1 MSLFLANKIGY
12 NISMRK
18 LFLFLAITLLLPST
32 QAVANPFSLDTEN
45 NGSISLINKI
55 ATQEPIY
62 IFAFDWNKE
71 GNLEH
76 DPRFFKETQLAFT
89 AWFENV
95 LSRLKPD
102 SPQEEEIKELLSAI
116 RFGADKE
123 NFRYDRTREDIS
135 FAFGDRKSITQRCG
149 GAACA
154 KGNRIYIF
162 YPENDSFK
170 STFIHEIGHVLSLE
184 DLYSTE
190 HPASAGVYGSGIQS
204 SIMNNAQN
212 LTCDDADAIVNA
224 LYIAQKRLGIYP
236 DKDFTFTSFC
246 SNSRTFKNAQM
257 RNRQTTQIDYRGKRT
272 IFTYCPDG
280 PVHTYTQINPH
291 NPQELFS
298 HQVVTA
304 CDNPS
309 APAFSSTPSYTMED
323 FLAHR
328 PYPVSHDNP
337 LTVDLPSY
345 KNPLKVSF
353 TQSKKAPQEVR
364 LYDSKDNTVFLFARL
379 EDEYN
384 FVWDE
389 PLGRG
394 GTVIIN
400 TGKGFESRR
409 SASVYIYNR
418 NNPKE
423 YYILSRPHREAEAC
437 SVKDEEVCQKMKT
450 RTMEEL
456 DFYTEKYHML
466 PPAGGWVFGVPKDN
480 IKIAQKWENF
490 LLDNYPSLYSAEKA
504 QKAAEQLKQV
514 KLEIV
519 PLLKN

>member
-1 MSLFLANKIGY
+1 
-12 NISMRK
+12 MRK
-18 LFLFLAITLLLPST
+18 LFLSLALTLLLPPFP
-32 QAVANPFSLDTEN
+32 AVANPFALETTNKEY
-45 NGSISLINKI
+45 ISLIDKI
-55 ATQEPIY
+55 AQQEPIY

-71 GNLEH
+71 GDAEH

-95 LSRLKPD
+95 LSRLTPL
-102 SPQEEEIKELLSAI
+102 SPQEKEIKELLPAI

-123 NFRYDRTREDIS
+123 NFRYDHSRKDIS
-135 FAFGDRKSITQRCG
+135 FAFGDKKTISQRCG
-149 GAACA
+149 SAACA

-162 YPENDSFK
+162 YPENASFK
-170 STFIHEIGHVLSLE
+170 STFIHEIGHFLSLE
-184 DLYSTE
+184 DLYLTE
-190 HPASAGVYGSGIQS
+190 YPASAGVYGSSIQP
-204 SIMNNAQN
+204 SIMNNAKE

-257 RNRQTTQIDYRGKRT
+257 RNRQTAQIDYRGKRT

-291 NPQELFS
+291 NPQELFL
-298 HQVVTA
+298 HQVVTE

-309 APAFSSTPSYTMED
+309 SPAFSSDPFYTIED

-328 PYPVSHDNP
+328 PYPVTHKNH

-345 KNPLKVSF
+345 KNPLKLSF
-353 TQSKKAPQEVR
+353 FQSKRAPQEVR
-364 LYDSKDNTVFLFARL
+364 IYDSHNNTIFLFARL
-379 EDEYN
+379 QDEYN
-384 FVWDE
+384 FVWDA

-394 GTVIIN
+394 ETVLIN
-400 TGKGFESRR
+400 AGKGFESRI

-423 YYILSRPHREAEAC
+423 YYILSRPNRETKAC
-437 SVKDEEVCQKMKT
+437 SVKEDEVCQKMKT

-456 DFYTEKYHML
+456 NFYMEKYQML
-466 PPAGGWVFGVPKDN
+466 LPAGGWAFGIPKEN
-480 IKIAQKWENF
+480 IKIAEKWENF
-490 LLDNYPSLYSAEKA
+490 LLDNYPSLYLTAEKA
-504 QKAAEQLKQV
+504 QKALAEQLKQV